1 MLLPPFLSPGSP
13 PLVEAPKSPPT
24 KSGITPAAIDSFL
37 RLQPVK
43 AGEGLLGMVWEK
55 REPVFLSS
63 NDDDS
68 RLENLKSSTQQIDSV
83 MVAPLLYGKQN
94 LGVLASSH
102 GPMRTPF
109 APPAFIVFQSR
120 L

>member
-1 MLLPPFLSPGSP
+1 M
-13 PLVEAPKSPPT
+13 APNATVRHSAT
-24 KSGITPAAIDSFL
+24 IPAAIGSFL

-83 MVAPLLYGKQN
+83 MVAPLLYGNQN
-94 LGVLASSH
+94 LGGLAVANC
-102 GPMRTPF
+102 PMSTPYT
-109 APPAFIVFQSR
+109 PPDFIGFQSIVQQSAFS
-120 L
+120 LCN